1 MGKAPIPE
9 PEVMSTAPLFAV
21 VAAVCIAASVGAKGL
36 PDAVK
41 SFLGAAAAFAALE
54 AADEFIPYPIVAG
67 PHAAVAAILFAAP
80 AMPLQKALM
89 GVLGGHVIA
98 MAVAIGQVMFLPE
111 VAKWAAK
118 TAIVA
123 AAIGAQKAAGAV
135 HPPACGVAFVWAT
148 SGQGDPMKGIGPL
161 IGCVIL
167 IAVKYGIDALAGQVA
182 GGKAKT
188 K

>member
-1 MGKAPIPE
+1 MGSLSLIGGWGGARGRGPPPRTLTIPF
-9 PEVMSTAPLFAV
+9 MR
-21 VAAVCIAASVGAKGL
+21 
-36 PDAVK
+36 
-41 SFLGAAAAFAALE
+41 
-54 AADEFIPYPIVAG
+54 
-67 PHAAVAAILFAAP
+67 
-80 AMPLQKALM
+80 
-89 GVLGGHVIA
+89 
-98 MAVAIGQVMFLPE
+98 
-111 VAKWAAK
+111 
-118 TAIVA
+118 VA